1 MKIKLTEHTKAV
13 LLLTAPLI
21 IVRAR
26 LDDSKILSPSEYNK
40 IASRLTELGNK
51 PADLLSPQK
60 NSLCT
65 SLNDIVD
72 SQRLEALLDRG
83 LLMSQALD
91 QWQSRGIWIV
101 SRAEPAYPKRLKD
114 KLKKHAP
121 PLIYGC
127 GDPELLNKGGLG
139 IVGSRKVDDRIT
151 TFVEDAAMLAVQS
164 GHSVVSGG
172 ARGVD
177 QIAMQSALK
186 VEGTVIGAL
195 SENLSRSVVASHFR
209 EAIKSHSLVLIS
221 AVDPN
226 AGFSVGNAM
235 ARNKIIY
242 ALSDAGL
249 VANADYEKGG
259 TWAGAIEQIKRFK
272 CCPIYVRTS
281 TRTPKGNQALIDRGG
296 LPWPNPNNGDA
307 FRELLK
313 KGLTISAKPVTQE
326 FVFEDK
332 IDPVENSEKS
342 SNACPNSI
350 QSHAKAIREIAET
363 AILGILK
370 IKPLNE
376 SELSEQLE
384 INQAQIRIWLKLLLE
399 NKKIKKTKS
408 PVKYELNHQVEFL

>member
-1 MKIKLTEHTKAV
+1 MSFELTEHTKAV

-21 IVRAR
+21 IGRAR
-26 LDDSKILSPSEYNK
+26 LDDTKFLSPSEYNK
-40 IASRLTELGNK
+40 IATRLTELGHE

-60 NSLCT
+60 NGLCT
-65 SLNDIVD
+65 SLTDIID
-72 SQRLEALLDRG
+72 GQRLEALLDRG

-91 QWQSRGIWIV
+91 QWQARGIWIV
-101 SRAEPAYPKRLKD
+101 SRAEPGYPQRLKD

-127 GDPELLNKGGLG
+127 GNSELLNKGGLG

-151 TFVEDAAMLAVQS
+151 TFVEDAAMLAAQS
-164 GHSVVSGG
+164 GHSVISGG

-186 VEGTVIGAL
+186 AEGTVIGAL
-195 SENLSRSVVASHFR
+195 AENLSRSAVASNFR
-209 EAIKSHSLVLIS
+209 EAIKSHSMVIIS

-226 AGFSVGNAM
+226 VGFSVGNAM

-259 TWAGAIEQIKRFK
+259 TWTGAIEQIKRFK

-307 FRELLK
+307 FRELLE
-313 KGLTISAKPVTQE
+313 KGLTLSAKPLTQE

-332 IDPVENSEKS
+332 IDPAKKSEIS
-342 SNACPNSI
+342 SNSCPDSF
-350 QSHAKAIREIAET
+350 QSHAKAIRESAET
-363 AILGILK
+363 AILGVLK
-370 IKPLNE
+370 VKPLNE
-376 SELSEQLE
+376 SEISNQLE
-384 INQAQIRIWLKLLLE
+384 INKAQIRIWLKLLVE
-399 NKKIKKTKS
+399 NKKVKKTKN

>member
-1 MKIKLTEHTKAV
+1 MSFELTEHTKAV

-21 IVRAR
+21 IGRAR
-26 LDDSKILSPSEYNK
+26 LDDTKFLSPSEYNK
-40 IASRLTELGNK
+40 IATRLTELGHK

-60 NSLCT
+60 NGLCT
-65 SLNDIVD
+65 NLTDIID
-72 SQRLEALLDRG
+72 GQRLEALLDRG

-91 QWQSRGIWIV
+91 QWQARGIWIV
-101 SRAEPAYPKRLKD
+101 SRAEPRYPQRLKD

-127 GDPELLNKGGLG
+127 GNSELLNKGGLG

-151 TFVEDAAMLAVQS
+151 TFVEDAAMLAAQS
-164 GHSVVSGG
+164 GHSVISGG

-186 VEGTVIGAL
+186 AGGTVIGAVA
-195 SENLSRSVVASHFR
+195 ENLSRSVVASNFR
-209 EAIKSHSLVLIS
+209 EAIKSHSMVMIS

-259 TWAGAIEQIKRFK
+259 TWTGAIEQIKRFK

-281 TRTPKGNQALIDRGG
+281 TRTPKGNQALIDKGG
-296 LPWPNPNNGDA
+296 QPWPNPVNRDA
-307 FRELLK
+307 FRKLMEER
-313 KGLTISAKPVTQE
+313 LTNRVNLGTEGASDTQLQ
-326 FVFEDK
+326 FRGF
-332 IDPVENSEKS
+332 
-342 SNACPNSI
+342 
-350 QSHAKAIREIAET
+350 R
-363 AILGILK
+363 
-370 IKPLNE
+370 
-376 SELSEQLE
+376 
-384 INQAQIRIWLKLLLE
+384 
-399 NKKIKKTKS
+399 
-408 PVKYELNHQVEFL
+408 